1 MFTRKPFSLHTFV
14 CAFSTALLV
23 VCATATVSPEA
34 QAMAM
39 NTTVAN
45 SSDSVWRHTVGKQL
59 ARLLRSPQAHLRE
72 SALRNV
78 IVLANRPNASYNLKA
93 AIPAL
98 FDVLE
103 ESSNDAHRIMAVN
116 ALHTISNEH
125 SSPEAQIIQEEFD
138 RSTRDTIEQAVENHF
153 QRDENK
159 AVSHLRSTTPSCD
172 QGD

>member
-1 MFTRKPFSLHTFV
+1 
-14 CAFSTALLV
+14 
-23 VCATATVSPEA
+23 
-34 QAMAM
+34 MAM
-39 NTTVAN
+39 NTTVMD

-59 ARLLRSPQAHLRE
+59 GRLLRSSKVHLRE

-98 FDVLE
+98 LDVLE

-125 SSPEAQIIQEEFD
+125 YFSVKAQIIQEEFD
-138 RSTRDTIEQAVENHF
+138 RRARNAIEQAVENHF
-153 QRDENK
+153 QRDKSRPGNEEHQSK
-159 AVSHLRSTTPSCD
+159 L
-172 QGD
+172 